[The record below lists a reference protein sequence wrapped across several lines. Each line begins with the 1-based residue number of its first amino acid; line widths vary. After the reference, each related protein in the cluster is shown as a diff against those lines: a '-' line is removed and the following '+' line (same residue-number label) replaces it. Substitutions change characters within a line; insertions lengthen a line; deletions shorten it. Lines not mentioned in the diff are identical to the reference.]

1 MNLDFE
7 LFHKTI
13 EERAVELTD
22 EQIDNVAY
30 IQKIAYYATP
40 LEEVNFDLFSLE
52 DSLKAIN
59 RFKEDTHYV
68 DVVDDVDEIILT
80 NQHYFCVH
88 EALCSVLESLTNAP
102 IVKNKPEYK
111 FI

>member
-1 MNLDFE
+1 MNLDFD
-7 LFHKTI
+7 LFQKTI
-13 EERAVELTD
+13 EERAVELTN

-30 IQKIAYYATP
+30 IQKIAYYAIS
-40 LEEVNFDLFSLE
+40 LEEINFDIFSLE
-52 DSLKAIN
+52 DSHKAII

-68 DVVDDVDEIILT
+68 DVVDNEDEIILT

-88 EALCSVLESLTNAP
+88 EALYMVLNSLTKAP
-102 IVKNKPEYK
+102 TVKNKPEYK